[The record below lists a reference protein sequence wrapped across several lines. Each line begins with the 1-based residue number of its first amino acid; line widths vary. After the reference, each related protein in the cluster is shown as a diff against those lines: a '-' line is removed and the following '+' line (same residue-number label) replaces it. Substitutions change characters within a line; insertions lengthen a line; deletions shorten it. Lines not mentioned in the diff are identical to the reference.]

1 MSCNHK
7 RVWED
12 ATVVGRGKADEL
24 LAKGWEPMN
33 YERNFMF
40 HFKRQKPCEE
50 CEKVAEAYREW
61 NVAHPDGLARRGEKH
76 CAHGWP
82 ESMTRRCEECDPA

>member
-1 MSCNHK
+1 MACNHK

-12 ATVVGRGKADEL
+12 ATVVGREKADAL

-50 CEKVAEAYREW
+50 CGKAKKMADQMLKEL
-61 NVAHPDGLARRGEKH
+61 GLL
-76 CAHGWP
+76 
-82 ESMTRRCEECDPA
+82 